1 MWIKY
6 VEFLEK
12 KTEGFVA
19 TVRLLV
25 FFLII
30 VKNIG
35 GKKLWKDFTWNS
47 NILYTF
53 K

>member
-12 KTEGFVA
+12 KTTTKKETEGFVA

-25 FFLII
+25 VFF
-30 VKNIG
+30 NHC
-35 GKKLWKDFTWNS
+35 
-47 NILYTF
+47 
-53 K
+53 